1 MMGLL
6 LPLPAPLLLL
16 ALLLGLSSPAGP
28 GRRWSP
34 SPLLLAEAK
43 VTPNG
48 AMVWDGNGWISLW
61 DDDSAPL
68 PPPPKSTS
76 WKRSD
81 ATLFV
86 GVSSFR
92 DKRCP
97 QTLVNFFTKAKYPE
111 RLTVGVV
118 QQNDHDDVDCV
129 VEYCK
134 MMGGHAEGPL
144 CPYFDNIQILRVEAR
159 WAAGPCYGR
168 HLQVWVGAQ
177 GSEAKAA
184 GMYVCARVRVR

>member
-1 MMGLL
+1 MTG
-6 LPLPAPLLLL
+6 LPLPVPLLLL
-16 ALLLGLSSPAGP
+16 ALLLLLGLSSPP
-28 GRRWSP
+28 GGTWGP
-34 SPLLLAEAK
+34 SPLLAEAN

-48 AMVWDGNGWISLW
+48 AMVWDGNGWIALW

-68 PPPPKSTS
+68 PPPPKTDS

-118 QQNDHDDVDCV
+118 QQNDHGDVDCV
-129 VEYCK
+129 VQYCE
-134 MMGGHAEGPL
+134 MMGGYKEGPL
-144 CPYFDNIQILRVEAR
+144 CPFFDNIKILRVEAR

-168 HLQVWVGAQ
+168 HLQV
-177 GSEAKAA
+177 
-184 GMYVCARVRVR
+184 

>member
-1 MMGLL
+1 MLLSLGLVG
-6 LPLPAPLLLL
+6 
-16 ALLLGLSSPAGP
+16 LLGLGGAPGGREGAG
-28 GRRWSP
+28 RF
-34 SPLLLAEAK
+34 ADAK

-48 AMVWDGNGWISLW
+48 GMVWDGNGWIALW
-61 DDDSAPL
+61 DDDAAPL
-68 PPPPKSTS
+68 PPPPKTDS

-81 ATLFV
+81 SSIFV

-97 QTLVNFFTKAKYPE
+97 QTLVNFFTKAKYPG
-111 RLTVGVV
+111 RVTVGVV
-118 QQNDHDDVDCV
+118 QQNDHADVDCV

-144 CPYFDNIQILRVEAR
+144 CPYFDNIKTLRVEAK

-168 HLQVWVGAQ
+168 HLQVRGVVGL
-177 GSEAKAA
+177 GL
-184 GMYVCARVRVR
+184 GVRVSRS